1 MTSTSCYLVTGATG
15 FIGDKLVRSLAR
27 EGHQVKALS
36 RRPLP
41 PSGFPPHVTIVPGS
55 LEDRVSLAAA
65 MQDCDGVFHLAGYA
79 KNWARRR
86 QVFHDI
92 NVGGL
97 ANVLHAAR
105 EKGVPR
111 IVWTSTVMTFG
122 PTPPGQVCDEMYDR
136 TGRPCYTDYERS
148 KIQAEAV
155 ARQHVEAGQD
165 IVICN
170 PTRVFG
176 PGLLTEGN
184 SLTRLIDD
192 YDQGKAPVVLNRG
205 RNVGNFVLV
214 DDVVQGH
221 QLAMQHGQAGER
233 YILGGENMTM
243 AAFFDLVDE
252 FSGKKHFRLPGR
264 PAGAFVFAYIQLWKA
279 LLLGGYPLITTP
291 WIRTFLSEWAY
302 SSAKAERELGYRP
315 TPLREAVNL
324 TYNWL
329 LTQRGDPVN
338 QENAE
343 G

>member
-27 EGHQVKALS
+27 EGHQVRALS

-41 PSGFPPHVTIVPGS
+41 PSGFPPHVTVVHGN
-55 LEDRVSLAAA
+55 LEDPASLATA
-65 MQDCDGVFHLAGYA
+65 MQDCDGIFHLAGYA
-79 KNWARRR
+79 KNWARHR
-86 QVFHDI
+86 QVFRDI

-105 EKGVPR
+105 ETGVPR
-111 IVWTSTVMTFG
+111 VVWTSTVMTFG
-122 PTPPGQVCDEMYDR
+122 PTPPGQVCDETYDR
-136 TGRPCYTDYERS
+136 ADRPSYTDYERS
-148 KIQAEAV
+148 KIEAEV
-155 ARQHVEAGQD
+155 LAREHVDAGQD

-192 YDQGKAPVVLNRG
+192 YDQGKTPVVLNRG

-214 DDVVQGH
+214 DDVVLGH
-221 QLAMQHGQAGER
+221 QLAMQHGQSGER

-252 FSGKKHFRLPGR
+252 FSGKEHFRLPGR
-264 PAGAFVFAYIQLWKA
+264 PTGAFIFAYIQLWKA

-302 SSAKAERELGYRP
+302 SSGKAERELGYRP
-315 TPLREAVNL
+315 TPLREAIDL

-329 LTQRGDPVN
+329 LKQRGDPVDR
-338 QENAE
+338 ENAD

>member
-15 FIGDKLVRSLAR
+15 FIGDKLVRSLAGQ
-27 EGHQVKALS
+27 GHQVRALS
-36 RRPLP
+36 CRPLP
-41 PSGFPPHVTIVPGS
+41 PSAFPANVTVVRGS
-55 LEDRVSLAAA
+55 LEDPASLSAA

-79 KNWARRR
+79 KNWARNRITFDD
-86 QVFHDI
+86 V

-97 ANVLHAAR
+97 CNLLHAAR
-105 EKGVPR
+105 EADVPR
-111 IVWTSTVMTFG
+111 VVWTSTVMTFG
-122 PTPPGQVCDEMYDR
+122 PTPPGQLCDETYDR

-155 ARQHVEAGQD
+155 AREHVDAGQD

-192 YDQGKAPVVLNRG
+192 YDRGRAPVVLNRG

-221 QLAMQHGQAGER
+221 ELAMQHGQSGER

-252 FSGKKHFRLPGR
+252 FSGKEHLRLPGR
-264 PAGAFVFAYIQLWKA
+264 PAGAFIFSYLQLWKA
-279 LLLGGYPLITTP
+279 LLFGGYPLITTP

-302 SSAKAERELGYRP
+302 SSGKAERELGYHP
-315 TPLREAVNL
+315 TPVREAVNL

-329 LTQRGDPVN
+329 QQQRCD
-338 QENAE
+338 
-343 G
+343 

>member
-1 MTSTSCYLVTGATG
+1 
-15 FIGDKLVRSLAR
+15 
-27 EGHQVKALS
+27 
-36 RRPLP
+36 
-41 PSGFPPHVTIVPGS
+41 
-55 LEDRVSLAAA
+55 
-65 MQDCDGVFHLAGYA
+65 MQACDGVFHLAGYA
-79 KNWARRR
+79 KNWARNRITFDD
-86 QVFHDI
+86 V

-97 ANVLHAAR
+97 CNLLHAAR
-105 EKGVPR
+105 EADVPR
-111 IVWTSTVMTFG
+111 VVWTSTVMTFG
-122 PTPPGQVCDEMYDR
+122 PTPPGQVCDETYDR

-148 KIQAEAV
+148 KIRAEAV
-155 ARQHVEAGQD
+155 AREHVDAGQD

-192 YDQGKAPVVLNRG
+192 YDQRRAPVVLNRG

-221 QLAMQHGQAGER
+221 ELAMQHGRNGER

-252 FSGKKHFRLPGR
+252 ISGKEHFRLPGR
-264 PAGAFVFAYIQLWKA
+264 PTGAFVFAYIQLWKA

-302 SSAKAERELGYRP
+302 SSDKAKRELGYHP
-315 TPLREAVNL
+315 TPLREAVHL

-329 LTQRGDPVN
+329 LKQRVDSVD
-338 QENAE
+338 QENADA
-343 G
+343 

>member
-1 MTSTSCYLVTGATG
+1 MMSTSCYLVTGATG

-27 EGHQVKALS
+27 EGHEVRALS

-41 PSGFPPHVTIVPGS
+41 SPRFPANVTVVQGNLQDRAS
-55 LEDRVSLAAA
+55 LTTA
-65 MQDCDGVFHLAGYA
+65 MEGCQGTFHLAGYA
-79 KNWARRR
+79 KNWARNRA
-86 QVFHDI
+86 VFDKV

-97 ANVLHAAR
+97 CNVLSAAR
-105 EKGVPR
+105 HAGVKR
-111 IVWTSTVMTFG
+111 VVWTSTVMTLG
-122 PTPPGQVCDEMYDR
+122 PTPAGQVCDETYDR
-136 TGRPCYTDYERS
+136 SGRPCYTDYERS
-148 KIQAEAV
+148 KIRAEAV
-155 ARQHVEAGQD
+155 ARRHVDAGQD

-192 YDQGKAPVVLNRG
+192 YDQGRAPVVLNRG
-205 RNVGNFVLV
+205 RNTGNFVLV

-221 QLAMQHGQAGER
+221 QLAMQHGTSGER
-233 YILGGENMTM
+233 YILGGENITM

-252 FSGKKHFRLPGR
+252 FSGRKHFRLPGR

-302 SSAKAERELGYRP
+302 SSAKAERELGYHP
-315 TPLREAVNL
+315 TPVREAVDL
-324 TYNWL
+324 TYKWL
-329 LTQRGDPVN
+329 LEQRAAAVG
-338 QENAE
+338 QEKE
-343 G
+343 RG